1 MVIFI
6 YFFNLLAPFLLLF
19 HVATLILVFQ
29 CILLHSQVKHK
40 VSTVAGAGKRRNSP
54 YSLMGEL
61 QMGSNGLPGVEQPA
75 VKWSNYPKSPE
86 TKSEPFYN

>member
-6 YFFNLLAPFLLLF
+6 YFFDLLAPFLLLS
-19 HVATLILVFQ
+19 HGATLILESPVH
-29 CILLHSQVKHK
+29 LLHSQVKHK
-40 VSTVAGAGKRRNSP
+40 VSTVAGAGKRQNSP

-75 VKWSNYPKSPE
+75 VKP
-86 TKSEPFYN
+86 